1 MLMLKSRTRTDNV
14 RLLLEK
20 RGQSSVAPEPEYE
33 CPPQEDVSYYLPD
46 EEQCDKYLE
55 CNIKVELQTI
65 HRQQSELLV
74 GAFSVIVKTY
84 CCRWI
89 VCSSNQG
96 RAAGASLPGR
106 LRVRHQPG
114 EVRLPRQ
121 GELHRPAPAT

>member
-65 HRQQSELLV
+65 HRQQSEVLV
-74 GAFSVIVKTY
+74 GAFSVIVKTD

-96 RAAGASLPGR
+96 RAAGAPLPGR

>member
-65 HRQQSELLV
+65 HRQQSEVLV
-74 GAFSVIVKTY
+74 GAFSVIVKTD
-84 CCRWI
+84 CEPDE
-89 VCSSNQG
+89 
-96 RAAGASLPGR
+96 A
-106 LRVRHQPG
+106 
-114 EVRLPRQ
+114 
-121 GELHRPAPAT
+121 LHNTN

>member
-65 HRQQSELLV
+65 HRQQSEVLV

-96 RAAGASLPGR
+96 RAAGAPLPGR

>member
-1 MLMLKSRTRTDNV
+1 MLKSRTRTDNV

-65 HRQQSELLV
+65 HRQQSEVLV

-96 RAAGASLPGR
+96 RAAGAPLPGR

>member
-65 HRQQSELLV
+65 HRQQSEVLV
-74 GAFSVIVKTY
+74 GAFSVIVKTD

-89 VCSSNQG
+89 VCSTNQG
-96 RAAGASLPGR
+96 RAAGAPLPGR